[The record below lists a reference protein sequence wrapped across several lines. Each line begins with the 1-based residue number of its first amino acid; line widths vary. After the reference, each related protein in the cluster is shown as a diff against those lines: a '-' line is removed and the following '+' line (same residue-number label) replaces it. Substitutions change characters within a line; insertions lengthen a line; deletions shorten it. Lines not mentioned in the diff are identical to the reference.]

1 MKKLFTLLVLLI
13 ALTQQSSAQGCSDA
27 GFCTIPYHSSAIS
40 KANKK
45 LKNSITSDITFGL
58 GEGNSK
64 AVTASILYRRVLSNK
79 LSWDNKITATYFTGS
94 LGNIFN
100 LGDWYST
107 INYTVPG
114 NKKTIMN
121 IVGGIK
127 IPFTAANDKSNGQP
141 LPMAYQTSLGTYDL
155 LLGAAWIVNNKID
168 INAAIQAPVINV
180 NKNTFF
186 KEYSSE
192 MDFESTNNFE
202 RRPDVLLRLGYILE
216 TKNKK
221 WTFRPN
227 ALAIAHL
234 GDDSFENIFGDR
246 EDINGSAGLT
256 LNLNLQ
262 AQYKIAGQKALGFS
276 IASPVIVRDTR
287 PDGLTR
293 SLTLSVNYLFGF

>member
-1 MKKLFTLLVLLI
+1 MKKILPLFLFIITVI
-13 ALTQQSSAQGCSDA
+13 ERSAAQGCSDA
-27 GFCTIPYHSSAIS
+27 GFCTIPYHSSTVS
-40 KANKK
+40 KADKK
-45 LKNSITSDITFGL
+45 LKNSITTDITFGL

-64 AVTASILYRRVLSNK
+64 ALTASILYRRVLNNK
-79 LSWDNKITATYFTGS
+79 LSWDNKITASYFTGS

-107 INYTVPG
+107 VNYTVQRT
-114 NKKTIMN
+114 KKTTISF
-121 IVGGIK
+121 IGGVK
-127 IPFTAANDKSNGQP
+127 IPFTVANDKIKGQP

-155 LLGAAWIVNNKID
+155 LAGAAWIIKNKID
-168 INAAIQAPVINV
+168 INAAIQAPLVNV

-202 RRPDVLLRLGYILE
+202 RKPDVLLRLGYILE

-234 GDDSFENIFGDR
+234 GEDSYENIFGDR
-246 EDINGSAGLT
+246 EDIDGSSGLT
-256 LNLNLQ
+256 INLNLQ
-262 AQYKIAGQKALGFS
+262 GQYKIAQQKAIGFS
-276 IASPVIVRDTR
+276 IASPVIVRENR

-293 SLTLSVNYLFGF
+293 SLILSLNYLVGF